1 MLATCS
7 FDRTACIWEEQGQVI
22 LKRFYVF
29 VSEVLSII
37 YNLHSC
43 AVRESAESVRKLQ
56 THWVK
61 RATLVDS
68 RTSVND
74 IKFAPKHLGLQ
85 LVRIKHNRKYCTQF
99 LTECLVTMVL
109 FDCRLLAP
117 LMVS

>member
-7 FDRTACIWEEQGQVI
+7 FDRMACIWEEQGQVI

-29 VSEVLSII
+29 VSKVLN
-37 YNLHSC
+37 YLHSC
-43 AVRESAESVRKLQ
+43 VVRESAESVRKLQ

-85 LVRIKHNRKYCTQF
+85 LVRIKQYREKIVCYFVWNG
-99 LTECLVTMVL
+99 
-109 FDCRLLAP
+109 
-117 LMVS
+117 

>member
-29 VSEVLSII
+29 VLN
-37 YNLHSC
+37 YLHSC
-43 AVRESAESVRKLQ
+43 AVRESAESVCKLQ

-68 RTSVND
+68 KTSVND

-85 LVRIKHNRKYCTQF
+85 LVRIKQYREKIVRYFVWNG
-99 LTECLVTMVL
+99 
-109 FDCRLLAP
+109 
-117 LMVS
+117 